1 MHMRI
6 RYHFLADLHVTRHAR
21 ETESEKR
28 IRNRQNKPCR
38 VELVTSPNR
47 DYRPYAI
54 SENSFFIYHLYWEFT
69 DGFVQGKPNIDE
81 YFWIRSSV
89 EVRNDTESAWIIAE
103 GSRSRKLDFP
113 NICNLFHQFSKYI
126 KRLFARQC
134 YWFISFIILLNEGDF
149 TRPAPTRF
157 LTSSVHVPFDTVFN
171 QMW

>member
-1 MHMRI
+1 MSQ
-6 RYHFLADLHVTRHAR
+6 DAR

-28 IRNRQNKPCR
+28 IRNTQNKPCR

-89 EVRNDTESAWIIAE
+89 EVRNNTGSAWIIVK

-113 NICNLFHQFSKYI
+113 NICNLFHRFSKYI
-126 KRLFARQC
+126 YNDNLLFNVIESFLSLFWQTKEISPARRLLVSHLFSS
-134 YWFISFIILLNEGDF
+134 YSWIL
-149 TRPAPTRF
+149 F
-157 LTSSVHVPFDTVFN
+157 LTKYDKIMS
-171 QMW
+171 

>member
-1 MHMRI
+1 MSLPFDRISCNIQRGSVRRQGVVLRDNEHHLSNLKGHGQLMHMRI
-6 RYHFLADLHVTRHAR
+6 RYHFLADLHITRHAC

-28 IRNRQNKPCR
+28 IRNTQNKPCR

-89 EVRNDTESAWIIAE
+89 EVRNNTESAWIIVK

-113 NICNLFHQFSKYI
+113 NICNLFHRFSKYI
-126 KRLFARQC
+126 
-134 YWFISFIILLNEGDF
+134 
-149 TRPAPTRF
+149 
-157 LTSSVHVPFDTVFN
+157 
-171 QMW
+171 